1 MPNVV
6 CPTCG
11 TTLAVTDAMLGGEVQ
26 CGQCRQVFRT
36 TQAPPP
42 EPKRA
47 TARRDDDEDDDRR
60 ERPTRRRDRR
70 DEEEE
75 DDDRP
80 SRRRSRSAREDDDG
94 DEYADRR
101 KRRRSRAR
109 RDDDEDDYDRRPSGA
124 GTGMAVTSM
133 ILGIVAVTAEVPA
146 MMLTAFG
153 SLFCCGLGAVFTWP
167 AHIVG
172 VALGITGLIL
182 GSMAMKKKEGKGMAV
197 SGVAT
202 SIAALVLGV
211 ISIILIAAGYAAF
224 NRAANNFPGAFP
236 PPAGPPPMRGW

>member
-42 EPKRA
+42 APKRA
-47 TARRDDDEDDDRR
+47 TARRDDEDDDRR
-60 ERPTRRRDRR
+60 ERPTHRRDRR
-70 DEEEE
+70 DE
-75 DDDRP
+75 DDRP
-80 SRRRSRSAREDDDG
+80 SRRRSSREDDDG

-101 KRRRSRAR
+101 KRRQSRAR
-109 RDDDEDDYDRRPSGA
+109 RDDDDDDYDRRSSGG

-236 PPAGPPPMRGW
+236 APGGPPPMRGW

>member
-26 CGQCRQVFRT
+26 CGQCQQVFRT

-42 EPKRA
+42 APKRA

-60 ERPTRRRDRR
+60 ERPPRRRDR
-70 DEEEE
+70 DDDKEE

-109 RDDDEDDYDRRPSGA
+109 RDDDEDDDDRRPSGG

-182 GSMAMKKKEGKGMAV
+182 GAMAMKKKEGKGMAV

-211 ISIILIAAGYAAF
+211 ISIILIAAGYAAW
-224 NRAANNFPGAFP
+224 NKAANNFPGAFP